1 MLTFWLDFISS
12 SGVIEQWL
20 PHLLNLSQNHC
31 WKKPVLSISFFA
43 ESVHVFLREG
53 FWDLLPSVSEQFV
66 F

>member
-43 ESVHVFLREG
+43 ESVHVF
-53 FWDLLPSVSEQFV
+53 
-66 F
+66 